1 MKNNI
6 ISFLSFTGILS
17 ALMLSFISV
26 YSSGFAL
33 IDPKFHR
40 ALCCGLALIT
50 VVLLPYRKLENISD
64 FITSKIVLDFFIVV
78 FGILTVFKFYTVQAI
93 LEIELYEVSYFDG
106 LYSILGLIIFIE
118 VCRRSWGYTLF
129 FVGLFAIF
137 YLYFGADLPG
147 FLKHSGFNERLI
159 GEKLWY
165 NMNKGVFG
173 TITNIAVNTVFIFIL
188 FGILLEGTGA
198 GYTLLKFAFILTRK
212 TRGGPAQAAILASS
226 MFGTMSGS
234 VVANIVG
241 TGTFTIPM
249 IKKRGFSPTF
259 AGGIEATASSGGQIM
274 PPIMGAAALVMADL
288 TGINYLSIAL
298 AALIPALFYYFSLF
312 SSVTMEARKQN
323 IQVKELDIDSKIT
336 RKDWIN
342 SILFIVPICLVIF
355 SLLYGASTSR
365 AGFYA
370 VIAILLLSLI
380 NPDVRKNPYKLID
393 SIIKGGTQGA
403 KLLIAIVVISMLVGA
418 IDSTGIGIKLASF
431 MNELRGDS
439 LFLSLILAMTGALV
453 LGMGMP
459 TLPAYLII
467 IVVMGPALQN
477 LGVSVLIAHLFVFYY
492 GVASSLTPP
501 VALAA
506 YAAAPIAG
514 SNPITTSLMAF
525 RLGIAKFLIP
535 FAFAYY
541 PCLLII
547 DDFSLNEFISI
558 IPRLLLSI
566 WFINSALAKYDF
578 SKLSWAEVFL
588 RLIVGF
594 SILLID
600 YRIQLISIVIAIIL
614 LAWDLYRHKKITS

>member
-1 MKNNI
+1 
-6 ISFLSFTGILS
+6 
-17 ALMLSFISV
+17 
-26 YSSGFAL
+26 
-33 IDPKFHR
+33 
-40 ALCCGLALIT
+40 
-50 VVLLPYRKLENISD
+50 
-64 FITSKIVLDFFIVV
+64 
-78 FGILTVFKFYTVQAI
+78 
-93 LEIELYEVSYFDG
+93 
-106 LYSILGLIIFIE
+106 
-118 VCRRSWGYTLF
+118 
-129 FVGLFAIF
+129 
-137 YLYFGADLPG
+137 
-147 FLKHSGFNERLI
+147 
-159 GEKLWY
+159 
-165 NMNKGVFG
+165 
-173 TITNIAVNTVFIFIL
+173 
-188 FGILLEGTGA
+188 
-198 GYTLLKFAFILTRK
+198 
-212 TRGGPAQAAILASS
+212 
-226 MFGTMSGS
+226 
-234 VVANIVG
+234 
-241 TGTFTIPM
+241 M
-249 IKKRGFSPTF
+249 IKKRGFSSTF

-614 LAWDLYRHKKITS
+614 LAWDLYRHKISS